1 MGNCRVAQ
9 GTQIGALYHPGGRDG
24 EGDGR
29 EVRKEGDTCIPM
41 ADSCRC
47 LTENS
52 KIL

>member
-1 MGNCRVAQ
+1 M
-9 GTQIGALYHPGGRDG
+9 
-24 EGDGR
+24 GR
-29 EVRKEGDTCIPM
+29 EALEGGEAQEGGDMAVPM